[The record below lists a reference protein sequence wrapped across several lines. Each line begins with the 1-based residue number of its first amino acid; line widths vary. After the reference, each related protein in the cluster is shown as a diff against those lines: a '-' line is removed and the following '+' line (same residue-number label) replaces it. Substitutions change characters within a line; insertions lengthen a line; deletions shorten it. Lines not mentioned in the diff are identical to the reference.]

1 MTLEYSNLPSG
12 TNTWVRILIKLGL
25 FGSSMQVDIH
35 WPTVITKYNSKLNIE
50 MGHIYSIYPLTTDTQ
65 KLLFSS
71 LNYWKT
77 TSWHQFRDKRVFINV
92 VMARWS
98 WSQVLWS
105 GWMPHCVP
113 LQLVLSHG
121 HTQSLVCGNQE
132 RFSNKTGQWSVLAA
146 EEKIKPRVRVL
157 RNNYWGSTCTA
168 SWY

>member
-50 MGHIYSIYPLTTDTQ
+50 MGHISSIYPLTTDTQ

-77 TSWHQFRDKRVFINV
+77 TSGHQFRDKKD
-92 VMARWS
+92 
-98 WSQVLWS
+98 
-105 GWMPHCVP
+105 
-113 LQLVLSHG
+113 LSM
-121 HTQSLVCGNQE
+121 
-132 RFSNKTGQWSVLAA
+132 
-146 EEKIKPRVRVL
+146 
-157 RNNYWGSTCTA
+157 
-168 SWY
+168 